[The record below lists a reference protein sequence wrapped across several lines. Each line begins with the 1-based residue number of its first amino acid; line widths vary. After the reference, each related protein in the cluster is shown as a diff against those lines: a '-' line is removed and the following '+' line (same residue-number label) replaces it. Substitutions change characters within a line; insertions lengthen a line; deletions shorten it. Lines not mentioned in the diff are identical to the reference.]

1 MGRITTVIWMASIAI
16 AAFGL
21 YLVKYTVADLKREV
35 DLAEAQVKEEREALH
50 LLNAEWAYLNRPE
63 RLRSLADAHLNLAPV
78 QVQQIQPIQSLP
90 AAYDAPVQPTPG
102 IQQAVENR

>member
-21 YLVKYTVADLKREV
+21 YIVKYTVADLKREV
-35 DLAEAQVKEEREALH
+35 DLVEAQVKQERESLH

-63 RLRSLADAHLNLAPV
+63 RLRSLADAHLNVAPV
-78 QVQQIQPIQSLP
+78 QVQQIQPIQSLH
-90 AAYDAPVQPTPG
+90 AAYTPSAAPQNN
-102 IQQAVENR
+102 IQQAVEKH